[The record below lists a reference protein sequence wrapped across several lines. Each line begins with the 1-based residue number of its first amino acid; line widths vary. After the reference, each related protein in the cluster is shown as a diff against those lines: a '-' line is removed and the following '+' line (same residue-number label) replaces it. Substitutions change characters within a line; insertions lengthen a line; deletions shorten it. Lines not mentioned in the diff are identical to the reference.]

1 VDENPRPTLLKFGPF
16 ELDLK
21 AEQLLRNGRVVRLQP
36 QPFKLLCLLVGQPG
50 RVVSRE
56 EIQSALW
63 SSDTF
68 VDFEQ
73 GVNFAIKQVREALG
87 DHAERAVFI
96 QTVHKRGYRFLAPV
110 NSVGADASQAPAVPG
125 VHFELEKV
133 LWENIAELRLAEA
146 SRLKR
151 QKVLVIV
158 LAVAAVVMAVIYA
171 IKQ

>member
-50 RVVSRE
+50 RVVTRE
-56 EIQSALW
+56 EIQAALW
-63 SSDTF
+63 SSDTYL
-68 VDFEQ
+68 DFEQ
-73 GVNFAIKQVREALG
+73 GVNFAVKQVREALG

-110 NSVGADASQAPAVPG
+110 SSAGADTFQAPAPAPNL
-125 VHFELEKV
+125 ELEKI
-133 LWENIAELRLAEA
+133 LWENIAELRMAEA

-151 QKVLVIV
+151 QKVLVIAMAVVAVV
-158 LAVAAVVMAVIYA
+158 LAVMYA
-171 IKQ
+171 IRQ